1 MNESPIA
8 SFGVLLRDKIAELDD
23 NEVPHVAVENDPVER
38 LRLGARQVVR
48 AGQHGLM
55 TRSGHQAYV
64 IPSSPVPAEPK
75 QRHLNIVR

>member
-1 MNESPIA
+1 MSESPIA

-23 NEVPHVAVENDPVER
+23 NEVPPVAVENDPVER
-38 LRLGARQVVR
+38 LRLGARQVVL
-48 AGQHGLM
+48 AGQHGPM
-55 TRSGHQAYV
+55 TRSGHQAYA